1 MKRIPT
7 RRANLRL
14 ATRSENQVNKRINTR
29 LVVSLCTAALHDLDE
44 K

>member
-14 ATRSENQVNKRINTR
+14 ATRSENQVINTR